1 MITQLRNE
9 EKDYIDRILTDGMY
23 EIKEVPSFELSTNKA
38 NPNQNNNDYFSY
50 SNSSIHNNL
59 KNNNNIYQLNFDYNL
74 SNIDLDNSN
83 LYISKNMQKI
93 KF

>member
-23 EIKEVPSFELSTNKA
+23 EIKDIPSFELSANKA

-50 SNSSIHNNL
+50 TNSSIHNNL

-74 SNIDLDNSN
+74 TNIDLDNSN